1 MKLGF
6 SMEEYA
12 TVKIKKSSLE
22 KINKMKGKDDSVADV
37 IELMLDEVEGVRID
51 DVVEI
56 KRDGVAILLKYESF
70 DDDAKKEYGITFQEL
85 KLGNVGDKFYANL
98 NPDNE
103 TYTNATAEILF
114 VDDRSVLVRV
124 CDVIKTEDGETS
136 VIHLEHVDFL

>member
-56 KRDGVAILLKYESF
+56 KRDGVAILLKYESMESRF
-70 DDDAKKEYGITFQEL
+70 R
-85 KLGNVGDKFYANL
+85 N
-98 NPDNE
+98 
-103 TYTNATAEILF
+103 
-114 VDDRSVLVRV
+114 
-124 CDVIKTEDGETS
+124 
-136 VIHLEHVDFL
+136 

>member
-1 MKLGF
+1 
-6 SMEEYA
+6 MEEYA

-37 IELMLDEVEGVRID
+37 IESLLDKVEGVRID

-85 KLGNVGDKFYANL
+85 KLGNVGDKFYANP

-103 TYTNATAEILF
+103 TYTNTTAEILF

-124 CDVIKTEDGETS
+124 CEMIKTEDGETS
-136 VIHLEHVDFL
+136 VIHLEHVDLL